1 MFQRHL
7 LGSVVLATVA
17 ALVANAAFAGDKEK
31 KDEKKKEEFKAMM
44 PGPEHKVL
52 AQLTGTFDAA
62 VKFYGPGG
70 AGESKGTMKRTMILG
85 GRFLREDFAG
95 DMMGQKFQG
104 IGTVGFDPA
113 KKKYLTTWIDNM
125 SLGIMTYEGTFD
137 AATKTL
143 TSLGEDVW
151 EGKKMK
157 ARDVLKIVSADQQT
171 FEMYR
176 SVDGKEFK
184 VMDISYTRKAE
195 VKKKKEK

>member
-17 ALVANAAFAGDKEK
+17 ALVANAA
-31 KDEKKKEEFKAMM
+31 
-44 PGPEHKVL
+44 
-52 AQLTGTFDAA
+52 
-62 VKFYGPGG
+62 
-70 AGESKGTMKRTMILG
+70 
-85 GRFLREDFAG
+85 FAG